1 MQAVGQR
8 SLTERMKGAALLQV
22 EAYEEVE
29 ADTTAT
35 GQAAIV
41 VGIVAL
47 ATAIGGA
54 RAGASGFLV
63 GLIETY
69 VRWLLWS
76 GLTYLIGDKLLGGTA
91 TWGEL
96 LRTLGFAH
104 VPRALLVLAVIPDLG
119 WVLEL
124 AVALWVLAAAIVA
137 LRQALDFSTAR
148 AVVTAFLG
156 WLGIEL
162 LDRVPYGMAGL
173 VG

>member
-1 MQAVGQR
+1 MRPVGQR
-8 SLTERMKGAALLQV
+8 SLTERMKGAALLDI

-29 ADTTAT
+29 ADTSATA
-35 GQAAIV
+35 QAAIV

-47 ATAIGGA
+47 ATAIGSA
-54 RAGASGFLV
+54 PAGPSGFLV

-104 VPRALLVLAVIPDLG
+104 VPRALLVLAVLPGLG

-124 AVALWVLAAAIVA
+124 AVAVWVLAAAIVA
-137 LRQALDFSTAR
+137 LRQALDFSTTR
-148 AVVTAFLG
+148 AVVTAVLG

-162 LDRVPYGMAGL
+162 LDHIPHGMFGL

>member
-1 MQAVGQR
+1 MRPVGQR
-8 SLTERMKGAALLQV
+8 SLTERMKGAALLDI

-29 ADTTAT
+29 VDTSATA
-35 GQAAIV
+35 QAAIV

-47 ATAIGGA
+47 ATAIGSA
-54 RAGASGFLV
+54 PAGPSGFLV

-104 VPRALLVLAVIPDLG
+104 VPRALLVLAVLPGLG

-124 AVALWVLAAAIVA
+124 AVAVWVLAAAIVA
-137 LRQALDFSTAR
+137 LRQALDFSTTR
-148 AVVTAFLG
+148 AVVTAVLG

-162 LDRVPYGMAGL
+162 LDHIPHGMFGL